1 MSQYVFFVRVGDTEN
16 LKRLMI
22 SVIDNEYDSVALG
35 IVTFPNFAKVES
47 SSKIPHFKL
56 IVSVFVLS
64 Y

>member
-22 SVIDNEYDSVALG
+22 SVIDDEYDSVALG
-35 IVTFPNFAKVES
+35 IVTFPNFTKVGS
-47 SSKIPHFKL
+47 SSKIPHFEL
-56 IVSVFVLS
+56 IVSVFVLG